1 MTQGM
6 TSLSRQAMIDMLV
19 PVVAQE
25 PTASLTRMAGLLGVG
40 RTTLY
45 RHFTDR
51 QSLLRAVAAE
61 AARRFVEATVRADPL
76 RGTGAEALERMCGE
90 LFGLPDVLTML
101 FADNPL
107 VTDDDLSA
115 AARHMVSEGNDMP
128 IGTPHADDESDHDPF
143 LAVITR
149 GQLDGS
155 IVDTVPAGWAGM
167 YAFLTM
173 ASGHLYAIASGAS
186 RSESLE
192 FVMRAVRQTLFSLPQ
207 PN

>member
-25 PTASLTRMAGLLGVG
+25 PTASLTRMASLLGVG

-51 QSLLRAVAAE
+51 QSLLRAVAGE
-61 AARRFVEATVRADPL
+61 AAHRFVEATVRADPL
-76 RGTGAEALERMCGE
+76 RGTGAEALERMCSE

-128 IGTPHADDESDHDPF
+128 IGTPDADDESDHDPF

-149 GQLDGS
+149 GQVDGS
-155 IVDTVPAGWAGM
+155 IVDTVPAVWAGM

-173 ASGHLYAIASGAS
+173 ASGHLYATASGAS

-192 FVMRAVRQTLFSLPQ
+192 FVMRAVRQTLFSLPR